1 MFRLKEN
8 SYGSYYFRKLK
19 PVISMEDMLDT
30 LNYFKNTEGLPS
42 KLNILE
48 DARDVKVKFSIK
60 EIPDIMREAVL
71 IMKKYEVVKHAI
83 VYNSAIYTAYG
94 LLAEKLVSRGN
105 YYLRVYSSMEAAEE
119 WIKSDIL

>member
-1 MFRLKEN
+1 MFKIKED
-8 SYGSYYFRKLK
+8 SDGGYYFRKLK

-30 LNYFKNTEGLPS
+30 LNYFKNSEGLPAR
-42 KLNILE
+42 LNILE
-48 DARDVKVKFSIK
+48 DARDVKVRFSIK
-60 EIPDIMREAVL
+60 EIPAIMKEAVL
-71 IMKKYEVVKHAI
+71 IMKKYDVVKHAI

-105 YYLRVYSSMEAAEE
+105 YYLRVYSSMEAAEK